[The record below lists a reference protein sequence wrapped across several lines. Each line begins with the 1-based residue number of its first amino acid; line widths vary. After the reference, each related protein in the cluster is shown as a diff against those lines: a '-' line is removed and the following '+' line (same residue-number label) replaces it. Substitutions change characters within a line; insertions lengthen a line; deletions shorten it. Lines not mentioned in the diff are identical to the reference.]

1 MPTAECRYS
10 DWISFALKWAEL
22 SALIQ
27 CGSEETD
34 KNRLRETVAVL
45 NANFAEWLSGHYA
58 SLIKL
63 PPSNPP
69 MLHHVTRRLAR
80 GIECTKESRIPLL
93 VIDRLALNQW
103 VTIRQILQEQDL
115 AIFLLEAAL
124 HTTPEGKAALGLLL
138 NNPAFFPFKLPVMTG
153 DFVAQR
159 TDRIDLV
166 RCGLDD
172 ELLKLKGK

>member
-1 MPTAECRYS
+1 M
-10 DWISFALKWAEL
+10 
-22 SALIQ
+22 
-27 CGSEETD
+27 
-34 KNRLRETVAVL
+34 
-45 NANFAEWLSGHYA
+45 
-58 SLIKL
+58 
-63 PPSNPP
+63 
-69 MLHHVTRRLAR
+69 
-80 GIECTKESRIPLL
+80 
-93 VIDRLALNQW
+93 IDRLALNQW

-124 HTTPEGKAALGLLL
+124 HATPEGKAALGLLL